1 MNPIIIIGPFSVEEK
16 QRVLTE
22 MDNLLV
28 NYLQEDEGP
37 NWDTACNKA
46 CVDIRRHQYT
56 RENCDDYNSS
66 CYALEYRVL
75 ERISGVMRLK
85 ALKGDVKAAS
95 LVLGTKVQINL
106 PVNKRKEESVIT
118 NKITVTQTVT
128 KEETK
133 QLKQYPDST
142 VADYMRTVQ
151 LPEIVDIP
159 FEIIR
164 EKEEETE
171 G

>member
-1 MNPIIIIGPFSVEEK
+1 MNPIIIIGPFSVEEQ

-46 CVDIRRHQYT
+46 CVDIRRHNHT
-56 RENCDDYNSS
+56 REICEDYNSS

-75 ERISGVMRLK
+75 ERISGIMRLK

-95 LVLGTKVQINL
+95 LVLGTKVQINT
-106 PVNKRKEESVIT
+106 PVQRRKEESIT
-118 NKITVTQTVT
+118 TTTKVTLTQEVT
-128 KEETK
+128 KEERK

-142 VADYMRTVQ
+142 VADYLKTVQ

-159 FEIIR
+159 FEII
-164 EKEEETE
+164 KPQEEEE
-171 G
+171 E